1 MKTKISA
8 IVNIILALF
17 VLIGLVFSH
26 LALTDIS
33 HGLEPDLS
41 AEWWVVRIT
50 FLLVSALVFSSIFT
64 ARSILR
70 GFK

>member
-1 MKTKISA
+1 MKIRISA
-8 IVNIILALF
+8 IVNILLAVF

-33 HGLEPDLS
+33 RGLEPDLT

-50 FLLVSALVFSSIFT
+50 FGLVAALVFSSIYT
-64 ARSILR
+64 ARNILR
-70 GFK
+70 G

>member
-1 MKTKISA
+1 MNTKTTA
-8 IVNIILALF
+8 IVTIVLAVF

-26 LALTDIS
+26 LALVDIS
-33 HGLEPDLS
+33 RGSEPDLT

-50 FLLVSALVFSSIFT
+50 FLLVIALVFSSIFS

-70 GFK
+70 G